1 MIERET
7 RAFDPRRGLN
17 LEIEDDGDGVFDN
30 LSPYRRMRGMLNPAL
45 AREKKEEIDNFIK

>member
-45 AREKKEEIDNFIK
+45 AREKKEEIDNFIN